1 MPSTLLK
8 FDNLHNIRDLGGIQ
22 TGDGRRI
29 RRGRLIRCG
38 HLANLSDDDR
48 FLLSQMLSTVV
59 DFRTNQE
66 RNKQPDQEIPGV
78 EYHHIPIVDS
88 LTAGITRE
96 EESDKGAVALLLHKP
111 KEAKEYM
118 CDMYSSFAMGKY
130 ALSQYAKFIRLLTVP
145 RDKAVLWHC
154 TAGKDRA
161 GVATVIVLELLGVSR
176 EEIIADYL
184 YTRECLAEDILRL
197 SAMYKKQEGTDS
209 PLADESLRYLFGAEE
224 EYILT
229 FYNTVEQKYSNMDT
243 YLSEGLGITQD
254 EREKLRELYLEG

>member
-22 TGDGRRI
+22 TRDGRRI

-78 EYHHIPIVDS
+78 EYHHIPVVDS
-88 LTAGITRE
+88 LTAGITGRRNPQ
-96 EESDKGAVALLLHKP
+96 GRRRPPAAQP

-145 RDKAVLWHC
+145 GTKPC
-154 TAGKDRA
+154 CGTAPQAKTGP
-161 GVATVIVLELLGVSR
+161 GSR
-176 EEIIADYL
+176 
-184 YTRECLAEDILRL
+184 R
-197 SAMYKKQEGTDS
+197 
-209 PLADESLRYLFGAEE
+209 
-224 EYILT
+224 
-229 FYNTVEQKYSNMDT
+229 
-243 YLSEGLGITQD
+243 
-254 EREKLRELYLEG
+254 

>member
-22 TGDGRRI
+22 TEDGHRI

-38 HLANLSDDDR
+38 HLSNLTEDDR
-48 FLLSQMLSTVV
+48 FLLSQMLSAVV

-96 EESDKGAVALLLHKP
+96 EESDKGAVALLLHRP
-111 KEAKEYM
+111 KEAKQYM
-118 CDMYSSFAMGKY
+118 CDLYSSFAMGEY
-130 ALSQYAKFIRLLTVP
+130 ALSQYAKFVRLLTEP
-145 RDKAVLWHC
+145 RDRAVLWHC

-161 GVATVIVLELLGVSR
+161 GVATVIVLELLGVPR
-176 EEIIADYL
+176 EEIIDDYL
-184 YTRECLAEDILRL
+184 YTRECLAEEIRRL
-197 SAMYKKQEGTDS
+197 SVFIKKEEGTDS

-229 FYNTVEQKYSNMDT
+229 FYNAVEQKYADMDT
-243 YLSEGLGITQD
+243 YLSQGLGITQD
-254 EREKLRELYLEG
+254 ERGRLRELYLEG

>member
-1 MPSTLLK
+1 MTSTLLK
-8 FDNLHNIRDLGGIQ
+8 FDQLHNIRDLGGMRTQ
-22 TGDGRRI
+22 DGHRI
-29 RRGRLIRCG
+29 RTGRLIRCG
-38 HLANLSDDDR
+38 HLSSLSEDDL
-48 FLLSQMLSTVV
+48 FLLSQMLSAVV

-96 EESDKGAVALLLHKP
+96 EESDKGAVALLLHRP
-111 KEAKEYM
+111 VEAKQYM
-118 CDMYSSFAMGKY
+118 CDMYSSFALGEY
-130 ALSQYAKFIRLLTVP
+130 ALSQYAKFVRLLTEP

-161 GVATVIVLELLGVSR
+161 GVATVIILELLGVSR
-176 EEIIADYL
+176 EEIIEDYL
-184 YTRECLAEDILRL
+184 YTRECLAEDIRRL
-197 SAMYKKQEGTDS
+197 SILIKKEEGTDS

-229 FYNTVEQKYSNMDT
+229 FYNTVEQKYSDMNT
-243 YLSEGLGITQD
+243 YLAEGLGITRD
-254 EREKLRELYLEG
+254 ERERLREIYLER